1 MTTTAH
7 AADHRSQAITLPE
20 ADHHYESW
28 TTAEIEFVETF
39 SDDERDEDIATA
51 IGRSLYAVRSL
62 RTRLD
67 DAKAAASRVRNLSRR
82 ELVITSFDEWERS
95 FD

>member
-20 ADHHYESW
+20 ADHHNESW
-28 TTAEIEFVETF
+28 TLDELTFMVEFA
-39 SDDERDEDIATA
+39 DERDEDIALA
-51 IGRSLYAVRSL
+51 LGRSLYAVRAMRPHL
-62 RTRLD
+62 AERFTN
-67 DAKAAASRVRNLSRR
+67 ATRVRNLSRR

-95 FD
+95 FE